1 MKHAL
6 GGISNLTFQV
16 STGLNNVLPNDFHT
30 VDNVSLLEDAYDKVR
45 SEWRLYQ
52 TEIISEDAYLNGK
65 SVTNKSKVKSFILGE
80 SIRDC
85 WYN

>member
-16 STGLNNVLPNDFHT
+16 STGLNNVLPNDFPT
-30 VDNVSLLEDAYDKVR
+30 VDNVSLSEDVYDKVR

-52 TEIISEDAYLNGK
+52 TEFISEDAYLNEK

-80 SIRDC
+80 SIHDC